1 LRLYPSG
8 SLGSWVHEDNDA
20 RAHAARRRAH
30 ESRHRRR
37 GSASP
42 FRRIPTGTSG
52 IQFGWSIGR
61 NLRVETRF
69 TVDNSQIPRYAAEL
83 VALEPDVILANSNT
97 AVLPLQQVNRRVPIV
112 FTASTD
118 PVGVGLVESLARP
131 GGNATGFISAEFG
144 MSAKWLE
151 LLKEVAS
158 GVTRAAVL
166 LEPSNIGT
174 LPQFAAVQTVAR
186 RSGWN

>member
-1 LRLYPSG
+1 M
-8 SLGSWVHEDNDA
+8 VHEDNDA

-97 AVLPLQQVNRRVPIV
+97 AVFPPPQGKPRVPILFSPPTHPRRV
-112 FTASTD
+112 W
-118 PVGVGLVESLARP
+118 LVPNLAP
-131 GGNATGFISAEFG
+131 
-144 MSAKWLE
+144 
-151 LLKEVAS
+151 
-158 GVTRAAVL
+158 
-166 LEPSNIGT
+166 P
-174 LPQFAAVQTVAR
+174 
-186 RSGWN
+186 

>member
-1 LRLYPSG
+1 MKITMR
-8 SLGSWVHEDNDA
+8 E
-20 RAHAARRRAH
+20 RMRRVGVAH

-151 LLKEVAS
+151 LLKEVAP